1 MKHVKKNLIS
11 RNKVYFIVARGV
23 EMKEIK
29 RVKLGV
35 NKEAVV
41 VVSSEVEMKS
51 KDDTDEAYIIMF
63 NIIGDPLRL
72 GIIVV
77 GNMLDKAKENTNL
90 NESQLE
96 KLMETDPEKYLQAAM
111 KDPEKIFE
119 SAQEMVKIVLDSEK
133 KAAQARL
140 ILASMIDNE
149 HYMQRTRYVFEGEEI
164 AVKEQRIET
173 EELVLQLK
181 AMIEIVKQWET
192 FDMEAY
198 QREMQAAME
207 KAMQS

>member
-1 MKHVKKNLIS
+1 MKHVNKNLIS

-23 EMKEIK
+23 KMKEIK

-90 NESQLE
+90 NEAQLE

-192 FDMEAY
+192 FDMEEY

-207 KAMQS
+207 QAMKS

>member
-1 MKHVKKNLIS
+1 MIS

-23 EMKEIK
+23 KMKEIK

-90 NESQLE
+90 NEAQLE
-96 KLMETDPEKYLQAAM
+96 KLMEMDPEKYLQAAM

>member
-1 MKHVKKNLIS
+1 
-11 RNKVYFIVARGV
+11 
-23 EMKEIK
+23 MKEIK

-77 GNMLDKAKENTNL
+77 GNMLERAKENTNL
-90 NESQLE
+90 NEAQLE

-111 KDPEKIFE
+111 KDPEKIFD

-149 HYMQRTRYVFEGEEI
+149 HYMQRTRYVVEGEEI
-164 AVKEQRIET
+164 IVKEQRIET

-192 FDMEAY
+192 FDMEEY

-207 KAMQS
+207 QAMKS

>member
-1 MKHVKKNLIS
+1 
-11 RNKVYFIVARGV
+11 
-23 EMKEIK
+23 MKEIK

-35 NKEAVV
+35 NKDAIV
-41 VVSSEVEMKS
+41 VVSSEVEMMS
-51 KDDTDEAYIIMF
+51 RDDPDEAYIIMF

-72 GIIVV
+72 GIIEI
-77 GNMLDKAKENTNL
+77 GNMLDKAKANTNL
-90 NESQLE
+90 TEAQLIA
-96 KLMETDPEKYLQAAM
+96 LMEKSPEKYLEAAM

-119 SAQEMVKIVLDSEK
+119 TAQEMVKIVLDSEK

-140 ILASMIDNE
+140 ILASMVDNE
-149 HYMQRTRYVFEGEEI
+149 HYIQRTRYVYNGEEI
-164 AVKEQRIET
+164 EVKEQRIET

-198 QREMQAAME
+198 QREMEAALA
-207 KAMQS
+207 KAMKS